1 MKKNCFFLVVLFFIA
16 VSLHGQQ
23 LRSTIS
29 GTVTSSDG
37 LPMAGASIVVEE
49 LHSGVVAG
57 NSGHY
62 ELRGLKNGSYHIR
75 YSFTGYE
82 PVVRETVLSRSVVI
96 DITLNE
102 SVVMTDEVVVSS
114 TRAGSST
121 PVAYSDVDAKG
132 IQRNDMTR
140 DMPYLLALTPSVVE
154 TSDAG
159 TGVGYTSLR
168 VRGSGGSRINV
179 TLDGIPL
186 NDAESQE
193 MFWVDL
199 PDLASSVS
207 SIQMQRGIG
216 TSTNGAG
223 AFGASV
229 NINTLTPPN
238 EAGAE
243 VNFSAGSFNTFKT
256 TVKGYTGRL
265 GDHFSMAL
273 RASMIK
279 SDGFIKHSGS
289 DIKSGSVSTAWT
301 SARTVIRAN
310 ALMGSERTG
319 IAWWGV
325 PEEMLSTDR
334 RYNPAG
340 EYTDANGVTR
350 YYNDEVDDYLQN
362 HYHLSVNHMLTGKL
376 TFNVSLH
383 LTTGNGYYEEQKS
396 DQTLAEYGL
405 ENIVIKDTTI
415 TETDMVERKWMS
427 NTFYGAVWSLTRK
440 GAKTDLTLGG
450 GINRYDGDHFG
461 KILWMQNAGPYIPG
475 YEWYRNRG
483 LKDEINLYGRTSTEL
498 TSSLSSYV
506 DMQLR
511 YISYTIK
518 GPDDD
523 MHDLTLGHYFTF
535 FNPKAGLFWRNGT
548 GSEVYASVA
557 VAHREPTR
565 SDFTNAAG
573 DASATPKPEKMTDM
587 ETGYSF
593 KSAPL
598 VFNLNIYLMNYH
610 NQLVPTGQISNVGY
624 SIMTNVEKSYR
635 EGIELSTNFTP
646 SKNYGVNANIT
657 LSRNKISDFRNYYT
671 EYNTSDWSSIYTY
684 SDLGTVDIAYSP
696 SVTGSATMEYTPAEN
711 LSLCLTG
718 KYVGKQYYDNTMSND
733 RKIDPYFVSN
743 FSAGY
748 AITTKSMGEIDMR
761 LQVNNILNNKYQSN
775 AYGGMWREDAVEKT
789 WAYFFPQAGTNYM
802 FSIGFKL

>member
-1 MKKNCFFLVVLFFIA
+1 MKKNFLLLIFFVFA
-16 VSLHGQQ
+16 VTSIYGQQ
-23 LRSTIS
+23 PKSTIS

-37 LPMAGASIVVEE
+37 LPLAGASVIAEE
-49 LHSGVVAG
+49 LQTGVVAG

-62 ELRGLKNGSYHIR
+62 ELRGLKAGTYHLRFSY
-75 YSFTGYE
+75 TGYE
-82 PVVRETVLSRSVVI
+82 PVVKEVI
-96 DITLNE
+96 LNRNE
-102 SVVMTDEVVVSS
+102 VINVSLAGSVVMTGEVVVSS
-114 TRAGSST
+114 TRAGNST
-121 PVAYSDVDAKG
+121 PVTYSNVDAVR

-168 VRGSGGSRINV
+168 VRGSGGNRINV

-207 SIQMQRGIG
+207 SVQVQRGVG

-229 NINTLTPPN
+229 NINTLTPSNDP
-238 EAGAE
+238 GAE
-243 VNFSAGSFNTFKT
+243 INFSAGSFNTFKT
-256 TVKGYTGRL
+256 TVKACTGRL

-279 SDGFIKHSGS
+279 SDGYIRHGAS
-289 DIKSGSVSTAWT
+289 DIKSASISTAW
-301 SARTVIRAN
+301 SGARTIIRAN
-310 ALMGSERTG
+310 ALLGTERTG

-325 PEEMLSTDR
+325 PQEILATDR

-362 HYHLSVNHMLTGKL
+362 HYHLSVNHMITGKL
-376 TFNVSLH
+376 SLNAALH
-383 LTTGNGYYEEQKS
+383 LTTGKGYYEEQKS
-396 DQTLAEYGL
+396 DQKLAEYGMGD
-405 ENIVIKDTTI
+405 ITIGDSTI
-415 TETDMVERKWMS
+415 TETNMVERKWMS
-427 NTFYGAVWSLTRK
+427 NMFYGAVWSLTRK
-440 GAKTDLTLGG
+440 GTTTNLTLGG

-461 KILWMQNAGPYIPG
+461 KILWMQNTGPYIPG

-483 LKDEINLYGRTSTEL
+483 LKDEINLYGKAATEL
-498 TSSLSSYV
+498 TGSLSSYL
-506 DMQLR
+506 DMQVR
-511 YISYTIK
+511 YISYSIK

-523 MHDLTLGHYFTF
+523 RRDLTQNHYFTF
-535 FNPKAGLFWRNGT
+535 FNPKAGLFWRDGS
-548 GSEVYASVA
+548 GSEAYFSVA

-565 SDFTNAAG
+565 SDFTDATG
-573 DASATPKPEKMTDM
+573 DASATPRAEKMTDI

-593 KSAPL
+593 TSAPL
-598 VFNLNIYLMNYH
+598 VFNLNLYYMNYH
-610 NQLVPTGQISNVGY
+610 DQLVPTGQISNVGY
-624 SIMTNVEKSYR
+624 SIMTNVSKSYR
-635 EGIELSTNFTP
+635 TGIELSAKYKP
-646 SKNYGVNANIT
+646 SKKYGVNGSLT

-671 EYNTSDWSSIYTY
+671 EYNTSNWSSSYVY
-684 SDLGTVDIAYSP
+684 SNLGSVDIAYSP
-696 SVTGSATMEYTPAEN
+696 SVTGIAEMEYAPLSG
-711 LSLCLTG
+711 LSLRLTG
-718 KYVGKQYYDNTMSND
+718 KYVGRQYYDNTMSNE
-733 RKIDPYFVSN
+733 RIIDPYFISN
-743 FSAGY
+743 FSADY
-748 AITTKSMGEIDMR
+748 TVKTKSSGEIGFR
-761 LQVNNILNNKYQSN
+761 FQVNNLLDHKYESN
-775 AYGGMWREDAVEKT
+775 AYGGMWKEDGVEKT

-802 FSIGFKL
+802 LSVNLKF

>member
-1 MKKNCFFLVVLFFIA
+1 MKKNFFLLTLLIFTSVA
-16 VSLHGQQ
+16 LHGQQ
-23 LRSTIS
+23 IKSAVS

-37 LPMAGASIVVEE
+37 SPLSGAFVMAEE
-49 LHSGVVAG
+49 LQTGVITG
-57 NSGHY
+57 NNGHY
-62 ELRGLKNGSYHIR
+62 ELRGLKNGTYHIR
-75 YSFTGYE
+75 FSFMGYE
-82 PVVRETVLSRSVVI
+82 PVVKEVTIDGNKVV
-96 DITLNE
+96 DATLGE
-102 SVVMTDEVVVSS
+102 SVVMTGEVVVSS
-114 TRAGSST
+114 TRAGSNT
-121 PVAYSDVDAKG
+121 PVAYSNVDAVH
-132 IQRNDMTR
+132 IQQNDMTR

-168 VRGSGGSRINV
+168 VRGSGGNRINV

-207 SIQMQRGIG
+207 SVQLQRGVG

-238 EAGAE
+238 DPGAE
-243 VNFSAGSFNTFKT
+243 LNFSAGSFNTFKT

-279 SDGFIKHSGS
+279 SDGYIKHGGS
-289 DIKSGSVSTAWT
+289 DIKSASISTAW
-301 SARTVIRAN
+301 SDARTIIRAN
-310 ALMGSERTG
+310 ALLGSERTG

-325 PEEMLSTDR
+325 PQEILPTDR

-340 EYTDANGVTR
+340 EYVDANGVVR

-362 HYHLSVNHMLTGKL
+362 HYHLSLNHMFTDKL
-376 TFNVSLH
+376 TLNVAFH
-383 LTTGNGYYEEQKS
+383 LTTGRGYYEEQKS
-396 DQTLAEYGL
+396 GQTLSEYGM
-405 ENIVIKDTTI
+405 ENFMIGDSAI
-415 TETDMVERKWMS
+415 TKTDMVERKWMS
-427 NTFYGAVWSLTRK
+427 NNFYGAVWSLTRK
-440 GAKTDLTLGG
+440 GTKTDLTFGG
-450 GINRYDGDHFG
+450 GINRYDGNHFG
-461 KILWMQNAGPYIPG
+461 KILWMGSAGPYIPG

-483 LKDEINLYGRTSTEL
+483 LKDEINFYSKASSEL
-498 TSSLSSYV
+498 TGSLSSYL

-511 YISYTIK
+511 YISYSIK

-523 MHDLTLGHYFTF
+523 MRDLTQYHYFTF
-535 FNPKAGLFWRNGT
+535 FNPKAGFLWRNGG
-548 GSEVYASVA
+548 GSEAYASVA

-565 SDFTNAAG
+565 SDFTDATG
-573 DASATPKPEKMTDM
+573 DASSTPKAERMTDY
-587 ETGYSF
+587 EAGYSF
-593 KSAPL
+593 KSAP
-598 VFNLNIYLMNYH
+598 VTFNLNLYYMNYH

-624 SIMTNVEKSYR
+624 SIMTNVKKSYR
-635 EGIELSTNFTP
+635 TGIEISANYKP
-646 SKNYGVNANIT
+646 SKKYGINTSVT

-684 SDLGTVDIAYSP
+684 SDLGSVDIAYSP
-696 SVTGSATMEYTPAEN
+696 SVTGMAEMEYAPADG
-711 LSLCLTG
+711 LSFRITG

-733 RKIDPYFVSN
+733 RKINPYFVSN
-743 FSAGY
+743 ATADY
-748 AITTKSMGEIDMR
+748 TIKTKSMGEIGIR
-761 LQVNNILNNKYQSN
+761 LQVNNILNHKYESN
-775 AYGGMWREDAVEKT
+775 AYGGMWSEDGVEKT
-789 WAYFFPQAGTNYM
+789 WAYFFPQAGTN
-802 FSIGFKL
+802 FLVSADLKF

>member
-1 MKKNCFFLVVLFFIA
+1 MKKNLF
-16 VSLHGQQ
+16 SLIFYVFATASLCGQQ
-23 LRSTIS
+23 LKSTVS

-37 LPMAGASIVVEE
+37 LPLAGAFVVAEE
-49 LHSGVVAG
+49 LQTGVVTD
-57 NSGHY
+57 NNGHY
-62 ELRGLKNGSYHIR
+62 ELKDLKNATYHLCF
-75 YSFTGYE
+75 SFTGYE
-82 PVVRETVLSRSVVI
+82 TVVKAVTLKGNVTI
-96 DITLNE
+96 DATLNE
-102 SVVMTDEVVVSS
+102 SVVMTGEVVVSS

-121 PVAYSDVDAKG
+121 PVAYSNVYATRL
-132 IQRNDMTR
+132 QRNDMTR
-140 DMPYLLALTPSVVE
+140 DMPYLLSLTPSVTE

-168 VRGSGGSRINV
+168 VRGSGGNRINV

-207 SIQMQRGIG
+207 SVQVQRGVG

-238 EAGAE
+238 DAGAE

-256 TVKGYTGRL
+256 TVKGCTGRL

-279 SDGFIKHSGS
+279 SDGYIRHSAS
-289 DIKSGSVSTAWT
+289 DIKSASVSTSW
-301 SARTVIRAN
+301 SDARTIIRAN
-310 ALMGSERTG
+310 AILGSERTG

-325 PEEMLSTDR
+325 PKEILGTDR

-340 EYTDANGVTR
+340 EYTDANGITR

-362 HYHLSVNHMLTGKL
+362 HYHLSVNHRLTNKL
-376 TFNVSLH
+376 TLNAALH
-383 LTTGNGYYEEQKS
+383 LTTGKGYYEEQKS
-396 DQTLAEYGL
+396 DQSLAEYGMG
-405 ENIVIKDTTI
+405 NFTIGDSTI

-427 NTFYGAVWSLTRK
+427 NIFYGAVWSVNHKSATTNLTF
-440 GAKTDLTLGG
+440 GG

-483 LKDEINLYGRTSTEL
+483 LKDEVNIYGKAESEL
-498 TSSLSSYV
+498 TGSLSSYL
-506 DMQLR
+506 DMQVR
-511 YISYTIK
+511 YISYSITGK
-518 GPDDD
+518 DDD
-523 MHDLTLGHYFTF
+523 QRDLTRNHYFTF
-535 FNPKAGLFWRNGT
+535 FNPKAGLFWRNGS
-548 GSEVYASVA
+548 GSEAYASIA

-565 SDFTNAAG
+565 SDFKDAAG
-573 DASATPKPEKMTDM
+573 DASATPKAERMTDF
-587 ETGYSF
+587 ETGYTF
-593 KSAPL
+593 KTAPL
-598 VFNLNIYLMNYH
+598 AFNLNLYYMHYH
-610 NQLVPTGQISNVGY
+610 DQLVPTGQISNVGY
-624 SIMTNVEKSYR
+624 SIMTNVRKSYR
-635 EGIELSTNFTP
+635 TGAEMSTNFKP
-646 SKNYGVNANIT
+646 SKKYGINASVT
-657 LSRNKISDFRNYYT
+657 LSRNKISSFRNYYT
-671 EYNTSDWSSIYTY
+671 EYNTSDWSSTYVY

-696 SVTGSATMEYTPAEN
+696 SVTAMAEMEYIPLTGLAVR
-711 LSLCLTG
+711 LTG

-733 RKIDPYFVSN
+733 RKIDPYFVNN
-743 FSAGY
+743 FSADYTMKTKY
-748 AITTKSMGEIDMR
+748 ANEIDFKF
-761 LQVNNILNNKYQSN
+761 LVNNILNHRYESN
-775 AYGGMWREDAVEKT
+775 AYGGMWSEDGMEKT

-802 FSIGFKL
+802 VSVNIKF